1 MIDYDTFSFP
11 YHVRIALEYAF
22 MCNDCYF
29 ILFVVFCVSVKRCR
43 CISHVCGC
51 VSVLA
56 RAPKGIEVFWKDCCE
71 SDSPF
76 CCSTDGF
83 LRTLRK
89 HYIHKVKAK
98 QPGQTDAGADVLF

>member
-1 MIDYDTFSFP
+1 MQLCAVTVTLYCRRSQ
-11 YHVRIALEYAF
+11 ALSR
-22 MCNDCYF
+22 
-29 ILFVVFCVSVKRCR
+29 VSVKRSR

-51 VSVLA
+51 VAVLA
-56 RAPKGIEVFWKDCCE
+56 RAPKGIEVFWKEFCE

-98 QPGQTDAGADVLF
+98 QPGQADAGGTLCSVLMRPKNWIHRLL

>member
-1 MIDYDTFSFP
+1 MTVTLY
-11 YHVRIALEYAF
+11 
-22 MCNDCYF
+22 CW
-29 ILFVVFCVSVKRCR
+29 CVSVKRCR

-56 RAPKGIEVFWKDCCE
+56 RAPKGIEVFWKDCSE

-76 CCSTDGF
+76 CCPADGF